1 MCGIIGYLGDRE
13 ATPVLMD
20 SLKRLEYRGYD
31 SAGVAVLEAPK
42 PGTTSHTS
50 LTKSEHKVDDLIAK
64 LKTDMPTGHLG
75 IGHTRW
81 ATHGRPTFI
90 NAHPHTDCHGRI
102 FVVHNGII
110 ENFAELRDELEA
122 GGHEFTSETDTEVIP
137 HLIEANYKGDFL
149 AAVRAAL
156 KRVRG
161 AYALA
166 MFSTDDPELLVGAR
180 LNAPLVVG
188 LGEGEYYIAS
198 DITAIIPYTKRVLVL
213 GEGEVAAVTPLGAEV
228 STLDG
233 VTVKPK
239 LVHVDW
245 DVSQA
250 QKGGYPHFMLKEI
263 HESPDAVA
271 NAMRGRLTD
280 DGIVSFREFDVDDA
294 RLAEIDEVLLL
305 GMGTSRHA
313 AMVGEYLIEDWA
325 GIPARALDA
334 SEFRY
339 RRPTFGPNTLA
350 VVLTQS
356 GETADTLVGLHRAKE
371 RGALTVAVTNV
382 FASSAARDAD
392 GAIYLH
398 SGPEICVAS
407 TKTLAAHM
415 VSLALLALRLAKV
428 KGRVSLERR
437 RELVEALRALPDQVR
452 DVVER
457 EKEIAD
463 IAHRYSHFR
472 NFMYFG
478 RGLSYPIALEGA
490 LKLKEI
496 SYVHAEGTTGG
507 ELKHGPIALLD
518 QQFPVIALCTA
529 SSTKDKMVSNVHEIV
544 ARDAPVLA
552 LVTKGDKSLN
562 GVATDVFELPHV
574 EEAAAAI
581 LNTITLQLFAYHVAV
596 ELGQDV
602 DQPRNLAKSVTVE

>member
-13 ATPVLMD
+13 ATPILME

-31 SAGVAVLEAPK
+31 SAGVAVLELPK
-42 PGTTSHTS
+42 PGQPTHTS
-50 LTKSEHKVDDLIAK
+50 LTKSEAKVDTLIEK
-64 LKTDMPTGHLG
+64 LQANMPTGHLG

-81 ATHGRPTFI
+81 ATHGKPTYI
-90 NAHPHTDCHGRI
+90 NAHPHTDCHGKI

-110 ENFAELRDELEA
+110 ENFAELKAELEA
-122 GGHEFTSETDTEVIP
+122 SGHEFTSETDTEVVP

-156 KRVRG
+156 KRIHG

-166 MFSTDDPELLVGAR
+166 MFSTDDPELLIGAR

-188 LGEGEYYIAS
+188 LGDHEYYIAS

-233 VTVKPK
+233 ITVKPK
-239 LVHVDW
+239 LIHVDW

-250 QKGGYPHFMLKEI
+250 QKGGFAHFMLKEI
-263 HESPDAVA
+263 HETPEAVA

-280 DGIVSFREFDVDDA
+280 DGLVSFREFDIDD
-294 RLAEIDEVLLL
+294 RKLKGYEEVVLL

-325 GIPARALDA
+325 GIPARAMDA

-339 RRPTFGPNTLA
+339 RRPTFGPKTLA

-415 VSLALLALRLAKV
+415 VSLSLLSLRLATV
-428 KGRVSLERR
+428 NGRVSLERR
-437 RELVEALRALPDQVR
+437 RELVAAFRALPDQVR
-452 DVVER
+452 ELVER
-457 EKEIAD
+457 EKEIAK
-463 IAHRYSHFR
+463 IAHRYAGYR

-478 RGLSYPIALEGA
+478 RGLSYPVALEGA

-496 SYVHAEGTTGG
+496 SYIHAEGTTGG

-518 QQFPVIALCTA
+518 DKFPVIAICTA
-529 SSTKDKMVSNVHEIV
+529 SATKDKMVSNVHEIV
-544 ARDAPVLA
+544 ARSAPVLA
-552 LVTKGDKSLN
+552 LITKGDRSLD
-562 GVATDVFELPHV
+562 GVASDVFEMPAV
-574 EEAAAAI
+574 EEVSAAI
-581 LNTITLQLFAYHVAV
+581 LNTVTLQLFAYHVAV
-596 ELGQDV
+596 ELGENV

>member
-1 MCGIIGYLGDRE
+1 MCGIIGYLGERE
-13 ATPVLMD
+13 ATPILMD

-64 LKTDMPTGHLG
+64 LKTDMPSGHLG

-81 ATHGRPTFI
+81 ATHGRPTYI
-90 NAHPHTDCHGRI
+90 NAHPHTDCLGRI

-110 ENFAELRDELEA
+110 ENFAELREELQA
-122 GGHEFTSETDTEVIP
+122 AGHEFTSETDTEVIP

-156 KRVRG
+156 KRIRG

-228 STLDG
+228 SSLDG
-233 VTVKPK
+233 VTVEPK

-250 QKGGYPHFMLKEI
+250 QKGGFPHFMLKEI
-263 HESPDAVA
+263 HDSSEAVA

-280 DGIVSFREFDVDDA
+280 DGLVSFREFEADDA
-294 RLAEIDEVLLL
+294 TLAAIDEVVLL

-339 RRPTFGPNTLA
+339 RRPTFGPHTLA

-398 SGPEICVAS
+398 SGPEIGVAS

-415 VSLALLALRLAKV
+415 VSLCLLSLRLATV

-437 RELVEALRALPDQVR
+437 RELVAALRALPEQVR
-452 DVVER
+452 ELVER
-457 EKEIAD
+457 EKEIAE
-463 IAHRYSHFR
+463 IAHLYSHFR

-518 QQFPVIALCTA
+518 REFPVIALCTA

-552 LVTKGDKSLN
+552 LITKGDKSLD
-562 GVATDVFELPHV
+562 GIATDVFELPPV
-574 EEAAAAI
+574 EEVAAAI
-581 LNTITLQLFAYHVAV
+581 LNTIVLQLFAYHVAT